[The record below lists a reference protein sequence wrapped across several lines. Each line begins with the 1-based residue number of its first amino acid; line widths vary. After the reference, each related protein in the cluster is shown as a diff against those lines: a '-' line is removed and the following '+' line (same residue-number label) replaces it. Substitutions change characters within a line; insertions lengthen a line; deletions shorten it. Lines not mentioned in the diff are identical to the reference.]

1 MSPLPSIRDERG
13 TTLTELMVGVAA
25 GMTVIMALS
34 MVIIS
39 TMHGTSRV
47 SARVEATQ
55 QGRIVITR
63 VMEQLHSACVA
74 PEVTPVKES
83 SSGTLLR
90 FVHQTGSG
98 VSPTPILSEISL
110 SGGTLTQTNFAS
122 TGGTAPNWTFA
133 TTPYASRQLLTDV
146 APIAGSTGIFSYYAY
161 INGTPASAP
170 LTVPL
175 SSVDAART
183 ILVRAALNVTPR
195 DTAVAD
201 SGADAS
207 IQDSASL
214 RLTPP
219 SFNEKVVSLPCR

>member
-1 MSPLPSIRDERG
+1 MKRLPPVGDERG

-25 GMTVIMALS
+25 GMVVIMALS
-34 MVIIS
+34 MLILA
-39 TMHGTSRV
+39 TMHGVSRV

-55 QGRIVITR
+55 QGRIAIAR
-63 VMEQLHSACVA
+63 VMEQLHSACIA
-74 PEVTPVKES
+74 PEVTPVKEN

-90 FVHQTGSG
+90 FVHQTGSS

-110 SGGTLTQTNFAS
+110 SGGALSQADFSA

-133 TTPYASRQLLTDV
+133 STPSATRQLLTGV
-146 APIAGSTGIFSYYAY
+146 APIPGSTGIFYYYAY
-161 INGTPASAP
+161 INGTPSSAP
-170 LTVPL
+170 LTTPL
-175 SSVDAART
+175 ISTDAART
-183 ILVRAALNVTPR
+183 ILVRVALNVTP
-195 DTAVAD
+195 DKTTVAD

-219 SFNEKVVSLPCR
+219 SFNEKVTSLPCR

>member
-1 MSPLPSIRDERG
+1 MSDERG

-25 GMTVIMALS
+25 GMVVISALS

-39 TMHGTSRV
+39 TMHGTARV

-74 PEVTPVKES
+74 PEVTPVKENS
-83 SSGTLLR
+83 SDTLLR

-98 VSPTPILSEISL
+98 VSPTPIFSEISL
-110 SGGTLTQTNFAS
+110 SGGTLTQADFAA
-122 TGGTAPNWTFA
+122 TGGVAPEWTFA
-133 TTPYASRQLLTDV
+133 TTPYATRQLLADV
-146 APIAGSTGIFSYYAY
+146 APIPGATGIFSYYAY

-170 LTVPL
+170 LAVPL
-175 SSVDAART
+175 SSADAGRT

-195 DTAVAD
+195 ETVVND

>member
-1 MSPLPSIRDERG
+1 MKRLPPMSDERG

-25 GMTVIMALS
+25 GMVVISALS

-39 TMHGTSRV
+39 TMHGTARV

-74 PEVTPVKES
+74 PEVTPVKENS
-83 SSGTLLR
+83 SDTLLR

-98 VSPTPILSEISL
+98 VSPTPIFSEISL
-110 SGGTLTQTNFAS
+110 SGGTLTQADFAA
-122 TGGTAPNWTFA
+122 TGGVAPEWTFA
-133 TTPYASRQLLTDV
+133 TTPYATRQLLADV
-146 APIAGSTGIFSYYAY
+146 APIPGATGIFSYYAY

-170 LTVPL
+170 LAVPL
-175 SSVDAART
+175 SSADAGRT

-195 DTAVAD
+195 ETVVND

>member
-1 MSPLPSIRDERG
+1 MKRLPPIRDERG

-25 GMTVIMALS
+25 GMVVILALS
-34 MVIIS
+34 MVIIA
-39 TMHGTSRV
+39 TMHGASRV

-55 QGRIVITR
+55 QGRIVIAR

-74 PEVTPVKES
+74 PEVTPVKEKS
-83 SSGTLLR
+83 DGTLLR

-110 SGGTLTQTNFAS
+110 SGGTLAQSDFAV
-122 TGGTAPNWTFA
+122 TGGTAPTWAFA
-133 TTPYASRQLLTDV
+133 TTPYATRQLLTGV
-146 APIAGSTGIFSYYAY
+146 APIAGATGIFSYYAY

-170 LTVPL
+170 LAVPL
-175 SSVDAART
+175 SSTDAAGT
-183 ILVRAALNVTPR
+183 ILVRAALNVAPR
-195 DTAVAD
+195 DTVVND
-201 SGADAS
+201 NGADAS

>member
-1 MSPLPSIRDERG
+1 MSRLPSIRDEQG

-25 GMTVIMALS
+25 GMVVIFALA
-34 MVIIS
+34 MLILA
-39 TMHGTSRV
+39 TMHGVGRV
-47 SARVEATQ
+47 SARVEATK
-55 QGRIVITR
+55 QGRIVISR

-74 PEVTPVKES
+74 PEVTPVKEN

-110 SGGTLTQTNFAS
+110 SGGTLSQADFST

-133 TTPYASRQLLTDV
+133 TTPSATRQLLTDV
-146 APIAGSTGIFSYYAY
+146 APIPGSTGIFYYYAY
-161 INGTPASAP
+161 INGTPSSAP
-170 LTVPL
+170 LTAPL
-175 SSVDAART
+175 SSTDAAQT
-183 ILVRAALNVTPR
+183 ILVRVALNATPR
-195 DTAVAD
+195 ETTVAD

-219 SFNEKVVSLPCR
+219 SFNEKVTSLPCR